1 MLAGCRS
8 CAGLYVFALRRLEIW
23 EGRMTRRLSSG
34 FSKARL
40 LLASEPWLTVL
51 AICAAGGLAP
61 GATSAQTG
69 ADSVALRAR
78 IDAYRTVWNTH
89 DAAAVSAFF
98 SDSADLVMG
107 NQPEAVGRQAIQDS
121 WREYF
126 SNQEP
131 ERHLTLEVQSVRFVA
146 ADVAVVNVATTTG
159 GPDREGRAL
168 LSRRFRGAWVV
179 HRQSGEWLISAM
191 RGEPT
196 EQDQVVLNE
205 SRAATEELRPGI
217 RAFVDAYEDAFN
229 SHVAS
234 AVSAFYRDDADI
246 IVRNSPVTH
255 GRQAIE
261 GWWQSYFAE
270 ARRYRAIYIVKDIRM
285 VTSDVA
291 LINFTVTGSAVESA
305 AQPMPVRYTRATW
318 LLARESEGAAW
329 LITAVWV
336 LPSEEDD
343 IIRGGGR

>member
-1 MLAGCRS
+1 MTQ
-8 CAGLYVFALRRLEIW
+8 RL
-23 EGRMTRRLSSG
+23 GSG
-34 FSKARL
+34 FAGTRL
-40 LLASEPWLTVL
+40 LRAAKRWFTVPL
-51 AICAAGGLAP
+51 LCAAGGLAP

-69 ADSVALRAR
+69 ADSIALRAR

-107 NQPEAVGRQAIQDS
+107 NQPEAVGREAIQNS
-121 WREYF
+121 WRDYF

-131 ERHLTLEVQSVRFVA
+131 ERHLTLDVQSVRFVA

-159 GPDREGRAL
+159 GTDQEGRAL

-205 SRAATEELRPGI
+205 SLAATEKLRPGI

-229 SHVAS
+229 SHVTS
-234 AVSAFYRDDADI
+234 AVSAFYRDDAEI
-246 IVRNSPVTH
+246 IVRNGPVIH

-261 GWWQSYFAE
+261 AWWKSYFAE
-270 ARRYRAIYIVKDIRM
+270 ARPYRAIYIVKDIRM

-291 LINFTVTGSAVESA
+291 LINFVVTGAAVETT
-305 AQPMPVRYTRATW
+305 AQPMPVRYTRASW
-318 LLARESEGAAW
+318 LLTHEGDGAAW

-343 IIRGGGR
+343 IIRGGVR

>member
-1 MLAGCRS
+1 
-8 CAGLYVFALRRLEIW
+8 
-23 EGRMTRRLSSG
+23 MTRRRGSGLSNRR
-34 FSKARL
+34 FLRALK
-40 LLASEPWLTVL
+40 PWLSAL
-51 AICAAGGLAP
+51 ALCAAGGLAP
-61 GATSAQTG
+61 GTTSAQTG

-78 IDAYRTVWNTH
+78 IDAYRIAWNSH
-89 DAAAVSAFF
+89 DASAVAAFF
-98 SDSADLVMG
+98 SESADLVMG

-121 WREYF
+121 WRDYF

-131 ERHLTLEVQSVRFVA
+131 ERHLTLDVQSVRFVA

-159 GPDREGRAL
+159 GRDQQDRAL
-168 LSRRFRGAWVV
+168 PSRRFRGAWVV

-196 EQDQVVLNE
+196 ERDRVVLNE
-205 SRAATEELRPGI
+205 SLAATEELRPGI

-246 IVRNSPVTH
+246 IVRNGPVTH
-255 GRQAIE
+255 GRQAIQA
-261 GWWQSYFAE
+261 WWQSYFAE
-270 ARRYRAIYIVKDIRM
+270 ARPYRALYIVRDIRM
-285 VTSDVA
+285 VTSNVA
-291 LINFTVTGSAVESA
+291 LINFIVTGAAVESTS
-305 AQPMPVRYTRATW
+305 QPVPVRYTRATW
-318 LLARESEGAAW
+318 LLAREGESSGW

>member
-1 MLAGCRS
+1 
-8 CAGLYVFALRRLEIW
+8 
-23 EGRMTRRLSSG
+23 MTRGLDGGQSNSG
-34 FSKARL
+34 L
-40 LLASEPWLTVL
+40 LRAAPIRLTVL
-51 AICAAGGLAP
+51 AICAAGGLVP
-61 GATSAQTG
+61 GATRAQTA

-78 IDAYRTVWNTH
+78 IDAYRTAWNTH
-89 DAAAVSAFF
+89 DASAVSAFF

-131 ERHLTLEVQSVRFVA
+131 ERHLTLDVQSMRFVT

-159 GPDREGRAL
+159 GRDQEGRAL
-168 LSRRFRGAWVV
+168 RSRTFRGAWVV

-196 EQDQVVLNE
+196 EHDRVVLNE
-205 SRAATEELRPGI
+205 SMAATEELRPGI

-246 IVRNSPVTH
+246 IVRNGPVTH
-255 GRQAIE
+255 GRQAIQA
-261 GWWQSYFAE
+261 WWQSYFAE
-270 ARRYRAIYIVKDIRM
+270 ARPYRAIYIVKDIRM

-291 LINFTVTGSAVESA
+291 LINSTVTGAAVEMA

-318 LLARESEGAAW
+318 LLARDGEGAAW
-329 LITAVWV
+329 LITAAWV

-343 IIRGGGR
+343 IIRGGGRT